1 MTLAGITG
9 GERPQMTA
17 LDQQDGWLKPCSQVP
32 GLRQPSPPSMVGA
45 GPIDLSL
52 ARAILFGR
60 FTLLT
65 HNRELLQDGKPV
77 ALGSRAIDVLF
88 TLVEGRGQL
97 VTKDELLSRVWP
109 TTTVEENC
117 LQFQVSTLRKALGSD
132 RDLIRT
138 VSGRGYRFVGE
149 LTVVQHGTR
158 APLTTVASGQGS
170 AAVVSFPGLRPRTNL
185 PAPASDIIGREAL
198 IVEAA
203 SLIASSRLV
212 TLVGAGGVGKTRLAV
227 EIARRALPGCDD
239 GVWIV
244 DLGSISD
251 PDLVLP
257 TIARVLEQGFG
268 TIAPARLAATL
279 GSKRML
285 LVLDNCER
293 VIAGAAIA
301 AETLL
306 HANPC
311 LQVVATSREPLRAEG
326 EKVFPAPALDVPPE
340 GAKDLGE
347 LLQHSAAKL
356 FIERAFAV
364 TPGIQFHSG
373 VGAAV
378 TKICRALDGIPLAI
392 ELAAASAAALGV
404 EGLSSRLDDRLSLL
418 TDGRRT
424 APARHQTLRATF
436 DWSYA
441 LLSEPERL
449 VMRRL
454 SLFEGHFT
462 IDEASDVATCGG
474 LPASDVIPILASLV
488 TKSLVLRDD
497 DRPIQRF
504 RLPETT
510 RAYARDARLEVGEI
524 ARAPIAIGA
533 LSTALDRTP
542 QSDRG
547 P

>member
-9 GERPQMTA
+9 GDRPQMA
-17 LDQQDGWLKPCSQVP
+17 APDQQHGRLWPSSQVP
-32 GLRQPSPPSMVGA
+32 GPRQAGPPSMVGA

-65 HNRELLQDGKPV
+65 HNRELLLDGKPA

-88 TLVEGRGQL
+88 ALVEGRGQL

-109 TTTVEENC
+109 TTIVEENC

-149 LTVVQHGTR
+149 LTAVPHGTR

-170 AAVVSFPGLRPRTNL
+170 AAVVSFPGPRPRTNL
-185 PAPASDIIGREAL
+185 PTPASDLIGREAQ

-203 SLIASSRLV
+203 ALISSSRLV

-227 EIARRALPGCDD
+227 EIARRALPACDD

-244 DLGSISD
+244 DLASISD
-251 PDLVLP
+251 SDLVLP
-257 TIARVLEQGFG
+257 TIARALEQGFG
-268 TIAPARLAATL
+268 SIAPERLATAL
-279 GSKRML
+279 GPRRML

-326 EKVFPAPALDVPPE
+326 EKVFPAPPLDVPPE
-340 GAKDLGE
+340 GAQDLGD
-347 LLQHSAAKL
+347 LLRHGAAKL
-356 FIERAFAV
+356 FIERTFAV

-392 ELAAASAAALGV
+392 ELAAASATALGV
-404 EGLSSRLDDRLSLL
+404 EGLASRLDDRLSLL

-454 SLFEGHFT
+454 SLFDGHFT
-462 IDEASDVATCGG
+462 IDEASEVAACGG
-474 LPASDVIPILASLV
+474 LPATDVVPILASLV

-504 RLPETT
+504 RLSETT
-510 RAYARDARLEVGEI
+510 RVYASDARLETCEI
-524 ARAPIAIGA
+524 GKEPVTIDAAT
-533 LSTALDRTP
+533 SWT
-542 QSDRG
+542 G
-547 P
+547 PGR

>member
-9 GERPQMTA
+9 GDRPQMA
-17 LDQQDGWLKPCSQVP
+17 APDQQHGRLWPSSQVP
-32 GLRQPSPPSMVGA
+32 GPRQAGPPSMVGA

-65 HNRELLQDGKPV
+65 HNRELLLDGKPV
-77 ALGSRAIDVLF
+77 PLGSRAIDVLF
-88 TLVEGRGQL
+88 ALVEGRGQL

-149 LTVVQHGTR
+149 LTAVPHGMR
-158 APLTTVASGQGS
+158 APLTTVIVGQGS
-170 AAVVSFPGLRPRTNL
+170 AAVVSFPGPRPRTNL
-185 PAPASDIIGREAL
+185 PAPASDLIGREAQ

-203 SLIASSRLV
+203 TLISTSRLV

-227 EIARRALPGCDD
+227 EIARRALPACDD
-239 GVWIV
+239 GVWIA
-244 DLGSISD
+244 DLGSVSD
-251 PDLVLP
+251 PGLVMP
-257 TIARVLEQGFG
+257 TIARALEQVLGA
-268 TIAPARLAATL
+268 IAPERLPTAL

-293 VIAGAAIA
+293 VIAAAAVA
-301 AETLL
+301 AEILL

-311 LQVVATSREPLRAEG
+311 LQVIATSREPLRAEG
-326 EKVFPAPALDVPPE
+326 EKVFPAPPLDVPPK
-340 GAKDLGE
+340 GAQDLGE
-347 LLQHSAAKL
+347 LLQHSATKL

-404 EGLSSRLDDRLSLL
+404 ECLASRLDDRLSLL
-418 TDGRRT
+418 TDGRRN
-424 APARHQTLRATF
+424 APMRHQTLRATF

-441 LLSEPERL
+441 LLSESERL

-462 IDEASDVATCGG
+462 IDEASDVAACGG
-474 LPASDVIPILASLV
+474 LPTWEVVPILASLV

-497 DRPIQRF
+497 DRPVQRF
-504 RLPETT
+504 RLSETT
-510 RAYARDARLEVGEI
+510 RAYARDAHLETGEVNCRRDLVD
-524 ARAPIAIGA
+524 RA
-533 LSTALDRTP
+533 
-542 QSDRG
+542 
-547 P
+547 